1 MMTEKDATP
10 KTNLGFFSKLGGF
23 LDNYGALFGSVIGT
37 VILGFSTNL
46 ISTPS
51 DLIDFSRT
59 QTWTEY
65 FGVVLFSGGTYL
77 LARNGMRVSKLE
89 HENKLLNQLVKS
101 LGDDIQDKWRQILMQ
116 VAQDLGL
123 GNSERISIYRNE
135 GSFFIMLGRFS
146 IDPQKQKTG
155 RGYYSINEGCIG
167 RAYQDGESFV
177 LDLPDSSD
185 NDYYIRT
192 SHEWGIDPTISST
205 FKMKAR
211 SIAAFA
217 LADPKSL
224 KRSLILVFESTDA
237 KAFKKKDL
245 RAAHEIYNDMLCALE
260 NTLEPLL
267 PSLHYAKQKG
277 F

>member
-1 MMTEKDATP
+1 MTEKNATP

-192 SHEWGIDPTISST
+192 SHE
-205 FKMKAR
+205 
-211 SIAAFA
+211 
-217 LADPKSL
+217 
-224 KRSLILVFESTDA
+224 
-237 KAFKKKDL
+237 
-245 RAAHEIYNDMLCALE
+245 
-260 NTLEPLL
+260 
-267 PSLHYAKQKG
+267 
-277 F
+277 